1 MNKTKSNQIS
11 LTSLEKE
18 QIRTAIKNLTNIL
31 NKYEV
36 KEANMVSQTAFNKA
50 FNKILDG
57 STQRYLN
64 TNRNTD
70 EVSKKK
76 PSRIEV
82 LDSNGNWL
90 LDYSTDPENSYFWYQ
105 FDRVYTILQNQ
116 FSLQFEEMQPLMKSL
131 VETQYKMKDVT
142 PDIVFFGNHRNG

>member
-1 MNKTKSNQIS
+1 MNKTKSNPIS
-11 LTSLEKE
+11 FTSLEKE

-76 PSRIEV
+76 TSRIEV

-142 PDIVFFGNHRNG
+142 PFSYYKSRYY

>member
-76 PSRIEV
+76 TSRIEV

>member
-50 FNKILDG
+50 FNKILDC

-76 PSRIEV
+76 TSRIEV

-142 PDIVFFGNHRNG
+142 PDIIFFGNHRNG

>member
-1 MNKTKSNQIS
+1 MNKTKSNPIS

-50 FNKILDG
+50 FNKILDC